1 MENEEIIFENE
12 NDVIERLNKIKIYFK
27 KLKYNEKS
35 ILISSHSDII
45 WNITKFKKGDEYF
58 GKWLKNG
65 EILEFEI

>member
-27 KLKYNEKS
+27 KLKLNEKR
-35 ILISSHSDII
+35 ILILSHSDII

-58 GKWLKNG
+58 GNWLKNG